1 MTTPTQSTAAA
12 NGVSDIATRLDFI
25 ELDTASLARIAS
37 LKPLIERHLPLALE
51 RFYEKI
57 ATVPA
62 VSRHFSGPEHVQHAK
77 SRQIKHWS
85 AIASGRLDDEYF
97 RSANI
102 VGGVHARIGL
112 EPRWYIGGY
121 GLIME
126 TLVRGVIHDYFAER
140 RSATPLAILKR
151 ISAQSARDEAEEL
164 GAALAAAL
172 KAIMVDIDIAVSTYF
187 EQRSA
192 DRLEVVRQISHAVAR
207 AEEGDFTARV
217 CVKTT
222 NAELNA
228 LQDGVNR
235 LVGMIE
241 GGLSATATVLSA
253 FAQAD
258 LTQRMEGG
266 FTGAFEK
273 LQGDVNA
280 VGTRLSEIMGQ
291 LRVASGSIRTA
302 MHELL
307 TGATDLSERTTWQA
321 ATVQETSAAVA
332 QLAETVKDNA
342 GRADAANE
350 KTRSV
355 AQVAEKVTVVMEQA
369 NDAMGRISTSAAKI
383 SSIIGLIDDIAFQT
397 NLLALNAS
405 VEAAR
410 AGEAGK
416 GFAVVAVE
424 VRNLAQSAAS
434 ASADVKLLIEQ
445 SGAEVRSGSQL
456 VSEAGAQLGQMLS
469 AIRES
474 RALVEGIAT
483 ASKEQAGTITEVS
496 KAVTQIDETT
506 QSNAALVE
514 QTNSAVEQT
523 EAQAKE
529 LDRIVDLFVVDEDG
543 PDAAGAQPSR
553 RSLATAA

>member
-1 MTTPTQSTAAA
+1 
-12 NGVSDIATRLDFI
+12 
-25 ELDTASLARIAS
+25 
-37 LKPLIERHLPLALE
+37 
-51 RFYEKI
+51 
-57 ATVPA
+57 
-62 VSRHFSGPEHVQHAK
+62 
-77 SRQIKHWS
+77 
-85 AIASGRLDDEYF
+85 
-97 RSANI
+97 
-102 VGGVHARIGL
+102 
-112 EPRWYIGGY
+112 
-121 GLIME
+121 
-126 TLVRGVIHDYFAER
+126 VIHDYIAER
-140 RSATPLAILKR
+140 RSGALLAMLKR

-187 EQRSA
+187 DQRSA

-241 GGLSATATVLSA
+241 DGLSATATVLSA

-258 LTQRMEGG
+258 LTQRMDGD
-266 FTGAFEK
+266 FSGAFLK
-273 LQGDVNA
+273 LQADVNA
-280 VGTRLSEIMGQ
+280 VGTRLSDIMGQ
-291 LRVASGSIRTA
+291 LRLASGSIRTA

-307 TGATDLSERTTWQA
+307 TGANDLSERTTWQA

-342 GRADAANE
+342 GRAEAANE
-350 KTRSV
+350 KARSV
-355 AQVAEKVTVVMEQA
+355 AEIAEKATVVMEQA
-369 NDAMGRISTSAAKI
+369 NDAMGRISASAAKI

-456 VSEAGAQLGQMLS
+456 VSEASTQLGQMLN
-469 AIRES
+469 AIREN
-474 RALVEGIAT
+474 RALVEGIAS

-529 LDRIVDLFVVDEDG
+529 LDRIVDLFVVDEHG
-543 PDAAGAQPSR
+543 PDVTGAQPAR
-553 RSLATAA
+553 RRLAAAA

>member
-1 MTTPTQSTAAA
+1 MTTMSKSTDAA
-12 NGVSDIATRLDFI
+12 NGASDITTRLDFI
-25 ELDTASLARIAS
+25 ELDAASLARIAS
-37 LKPLIERHLPLALE
+37 LKPLIERHLPLALD
-51 RFYEKI
+51 RFYDKI
-57 ATVPA
+57 AGVPA
-62 VSRHFSGPEHVQHAK
+62 VARHFSGPEHAEHAK
-77 SRQIKHWS
+77 TRQIKHWS
-85 AIASGRLDDEYF
+85 AIASGRLDDDYF
-97 RSANI
+97 KSANI

-112 EPRWYIGGY
+112 EPRWYVGGY

-126 TLVRGVIHDYFAER
+126 TLVRGVIRDYFAER
-140 RSATPLAILKR
+140 RSNAPLAVLKR
-151 ISAQSARDEAEEL
+151 LSAQGAKDEAEEL

-192 DRLEVVRQISHAVAR
+192 DRLEVVRQISHAVSS

-217 CVKTT
+217 CVNTT

-235 LVGMIE
+235 LVGMIQD
-241 GGLSATATVLSA
+241 GLSETATVLSA

-258 LTQRMEGG
+258 LTRRMEGN
-266 FTGAFEK
+266 FTGAFQK
-273 LQGDVNA
+273 LQADVNS
-280 VGTRLSEIMGQ
+280 VGSRLSEIMGQ
-291 LRVASGSIRTA
+291 LRVASGSIGTA

-307 TGATDLSERTTWQA
+307 SGANDLSERTTWQA

-342 GRADAANE
+342 ARAEAANE
-350 KTRSV
+350 KARSV
-355 AQVAEKVTVVMEQA
+355 AETAEKATVVMEQA
-369 NDAMGRISTSAAKI
+369 NDAMGRISASATKI

-445 SGAEVRSGSQL
+445 SGAEVKGGSRL
-456 VSEAGAQLGQMLS
+456 VSEAGEQLGQMLS
-469 AIRES
+469 AIREN
-474 RALVEGIAT
+474 RALVEQIAS

-523 EAQAKE
+523 EAQTRE
-529 LDRIVDLFVVDEDG
+529 LDRIVDLFAVDG
-543 PDAAGAQPSR
+543 PRPNATIGQPVGHRMAAVA
-553 RSLATAA
+553 